1 MVPQVQ
7 LDSSSA
13 RPLLQQLVLLV
24 LLVVVHVVREPAALW
39 DRLEEDLLVGLSV
52 ELEVLQQQGKP

>member
-52 ELEVLQQQGKP
+52 ELEVLQQRGKP

>member
-52 ELEVLQQQGKP
+52 ELEVLQQPGKP